1 MKSYLEV
8 KNLCYSHYK
17 QPLCLKDVSFTLQK
31 NETLVVLGHD
41 EMGKTTLLNTVSGF
55 DNRYFGSVTLE
66 GVEVKNIPD
75 EDKGFSIVYE
85 EPILINGTIEK
96 NLDFV
101 CKTLGIKKEREEKQ
115 EILSKFK
122 ISADLKARVKK
133 LSYVE
138 KVKLNL
144 ARLYIKQPRLVFID
158 DIFKNLSAEESVE
171 ILELAQQVTKNST
184 NIFVFSKDTVLK
196 NGEILNNF
204 KSNKVLYINN
214 SKGLLYKNFSEFE
227 KSCVDLNA
235 VKFFDYYKFV
245 SGACYVEDE
254 SYFFVDSTGVH
265 FKFDKE
271 FNKKFNNVQ
280 LDVIE
285 GEDTVFVFKKD
296 LNLELYKNNDVNSY
310 FKDGLIMMFLRLDG
324 SRII

>member
-31 NETLVVLGHD
+31 NETLIVLGHD

-55 DNRYFGSVTLE
+55 DSRYFGSVTLE

-158 DIFKNLSAEESVE
+158 DIFKNLSAQESVE
-171 ILELAQQVTKNST
+171 IFELVREVTKNST
-184 NIFVFSKDTVLK
+184 NIFVFSKDAVMK
-196 NGEILNNF
+196 NREILNNF

>member
-17 QPLCLKDVSFTLQK
+17 QPLCLKDISFSMQK
-31 NETLVVLGHD
+31 NETLIVLGHD

-55 DNRYFGSVTLE
+55 DSRYFGSVQLE

-115 EILSKFK
+115 EILSKFN
-122 ISADLKARVKK
+122 ISQDLKTKVKK

-144 ARLYIKQPRLVFID
+144 ARIYIKQSRFVFID
-158 DIFKNLSAEESVE
+158 DIFKNLSAEEAEEVLSLVRE
-171 ILELAQQVTKNST
+171 VTKNST
-184 NIFVFSKDTVLK
+184 NILVFSKDAFIK
-196 NGEILNNF
+196 NREVVNNF
-204 KSNKVLYINN
+204 KSCQVLYINN
-214 SKGLLYKNFSEFE
+214 SNGLLYKNLSAFE

-235 VKFFDYYKFV
+235 LKFFDYYKFV
-245 SGACYVEDE
+245 SGACYFEDNA
-254 SYFFVDSTGVH
+254 YFFVDSTGVH

-271 FNKKFNNVQ
+271 FNKKFNNVK

-310 FKDGLIMMFLRLDG
+310 FKDGLIMMFLKLDG

>member
-55 DNRYFGSVTLE
+55 DSRYFGSVTLE

-101 CKTLGIKKEREEKQ
+101 CKTLGIKKEKEEKQ

-184 NIFVFSKDTVLK
+184 NIFVFSKDAVMK
-196 NGEILNNF
+196 NREILNNF

-296 LNLELYKNNDVNSY
+296 LNLELYRNNDVNSY

>member
-1 MKSYLEV
+1 MKNYLEV

-17 QPLCLKDVSFTLQK
+17 QPLCLKDVSFSMRK
-31 NETLVVLGHD
+31 NETIIVIGHD
-41 EMGKTTLLNTVSGF
+41 EMGKTTLLNCVSGF
-55 DNRYFGSVTLE
+55 DSRYFGSVTLD

-75 EDKGFSIVYE
+75 EDKGFSILYE

-96 NLDFV
+96 NLEFV
-101 CKTLGIKKEREEKQ
+101 CKTLGITKNREEKQ

-122 ISADLKARVKK
+122 ISQDLKTKVKK
-133 LSYVE
+133 LSYIE

-144 ARLYIKQPRLVFID
+144 ARLYIKQPRLVFVD
-158 DIFKNLSAEESVE
+158 DIFKNLSVEESAEVLDLVKE
-171 ILELAQQVTKNST
+171 VTKNST
-184 NIFVFSKDTVLK
+184 NILVFSKDAIVK
-196 NGEILNNF
+196 NREILNSF
-204 KSNKVLYINN
+204 KSNKVLYLNN
-214 SKGLLYKNFSEFE
+214 SNGLLYKNFSEFE

-245 SGACYVEDE
+245 SGACYVEDDA
-254 SYFFVDSTGVH
+254 YFFVDSTGVH

-271 FNKKFNNVQ
+271 FNKKFNNVK
-280 LDVIE
+280 LDVID
-285 GEDTVFVFKKD
+285 GEDTVFVFKKE

-310 FKDGLIMMFLRLDG
+310 FKDGLIMMFLKLDG

>member
-31 NETLVVLGHD
+31 NETLVILGHD

-133 LSYVE
+133 LSYAE

-196 NGEILNNF
+196 NGEVLNNF